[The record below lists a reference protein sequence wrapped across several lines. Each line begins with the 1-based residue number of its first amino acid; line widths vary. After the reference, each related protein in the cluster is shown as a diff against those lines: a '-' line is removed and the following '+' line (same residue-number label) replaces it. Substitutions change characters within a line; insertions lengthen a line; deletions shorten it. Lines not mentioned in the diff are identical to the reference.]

1 MTLEGLTPQDYCK
14 TIVIKT
20 MWEFC
25 DLNMW
30 NRKGSPEINTDKGAF
45 SKGNLMET
53 GQSFQYMM
61 PEQLYIHVQKKKI
74 SLDTDTKSF
83 TKINSK

>member
-45 SKGNLMET
+45 SKGNFMET
-53 GQSFQYMM
+53 G
-61 PEQLYIHVQKKKI
+61 
-74 SLDTDTKSF
+74 
-83 TKINSK
+83 